1 MKNLPPILTDSNSI
15 IVTQIEDPRYSL
27 EAIANW
33 TDMEASAVS
42 AADTFIPNK
51 WYVGLI
57 RWKPAGASLPST
69 DSLKTSLNK
78 LSIGMG
84 KVYGITYD
92 LRIVREGDHYILAF
106 AYPSTATNT
115 DTIDK
120 FLQKLYDLFAYYM
133 PINITKV
140 LDPPPEVYQLTSAAA
155 PVSAP
160 TKMDDH
166 NVFLLTTTD
175 SKYLKTSHVERPGFT
190 TDALIKASPT
200 LTQVSLSDDFT
211 GNIWY
216 VGLVRLRSTCPEN
229 GGLMG
234 DFELTSICRTMTA
247 EFSGLMNE
255 IKLYHEGKVGNL
267 DLWAVGFAYYS
278 PPSTAEG
285 LTLGKIGKFCERLAK
300 LVQDQ
305 FYIRGYITTVDFT
318 QDPPV
323 VYRTSVTTNPVTSGQ
338 IPTQPLPQPQE
349 QKQLQT
355 WFEDIMKDPNKM
367 VIAIALI
374 LIILILLLRR

>member
-1 MKNLPPILTDSNSI
+1 MKNLPPILTDPSKVI
-15 IVTQIEDPRYSL
+15 AALIEDPKYSID
-27 EAIANW
+27 AIAQW
-33 TDMEASAVS
+33 TDQEASVIS
-42 AADTFIPNK
+42 NK
-51 WYVGLI
+51 DPFNVGQWYIGMI
-57 RWKPAGASLPST
+57 RWTAATTLPSQ
-69 DSLKTSLNK
+69 SQLQSVLQKVFTS
-78 LSIGMG
+78 MG
-84 KVYGITYD
+84 TNYGIIYD
-92 LRIVREGDHYILAF
+92 LRIIAEGDHYVLAF
-106 AYPSTATNT
+106 AYQATTPVTGN
-115 DTIDK
+115 K
-120 FLQKLYDLFAYYM
+120 FVDDLFGYFYNAM
-133 PINITKV
+133 PILISRRSDLPT
-140 LDPPPEVYQLTSAAA
+140 EIYAITSAAA

-160 TKMDDH
+160 TKTDDH
-166 NVFLLTTTD
+166 NIFLLTTTD

-216 VGLVRLRSTCPEN
+216 IGLVRLRSTCPEN

-278 PPSTAEG
+278 PPSMAEG

-305 FYIRGYITTVDFT
+305 FYIRGYITTVNFT

-338 IPTQPLPQPQE
+338 IPTQPLPQQPQE
-349 QKQLQT
+349 QKQIQT